1 MPLEDDDQK
10 RVDEAIVEAG
20 VDGSTKLLVLN
31 ASESHKLGP
40 VTVICMILNRTV
52 GSGIYV
58 SPAIVLK
65 STGSVGASL
74 LLWSV
79 GPLVAISALL
89 CWLELGLSIPKF
101 RVPNRDATEPHRED
115 EGETKLENVPSSGG
129 EKNYLEYIFKSPKV
143 RTTCMYGVIY
153 VTLGNL
159 SGNAIAFGLY
169 VMDAAGVA
177 GNDSAVRG
185 LAVTSLTFACVL
197 HALWRKGGILFNN
210 LLAFIKVS
218 MLLAI
223 IVIGFAVSAGAS
235 FGNGP
240 VHGTTVDPNS
250 HVPVSNFDIHTS
262 FLHPSHDVA
271 NYANSLVFIMYTF
284 SGYEQPFYVMS
295 EIYRPKKTFAI
306 STIVAV
312 VFIAIINVL
321 VNIAFLCAV
330 SVNERLYD
338 SLDMATVFFRDVFG
352 NDLAPR
358 VMSGI
363 IAFSIFGNIVVM
375 TFTASRVKQEIAKEG
390 VLPFSLFF
398 ASSSTT
404 PYAYLKERLFPSKL
418 PECQRTPPEQSP
430 AAALF
435 LHWIFCMLLIG
446 ATSSTTPDI
455 AYTALVSIYS
465 YVVVV
470 LVRFFVATGLLYL
483 RFSEGKSWLS
493 SRGFRPWGGPT
504 AALIY
509 SSVFGFLLIAFFIP
523 PATGSPFTK
532 QSRGIDWY
540 IVPCIGLGFLV
551 LGYSYYLCFAYL
563 IPRIRKEILVVERQA
578 VIVKEKGEWV
588 QALEVVEAIWVARSE
603 SSGVTEQGLSKGMN
617 FELAERS

>member
-10 RVDEAIVEAG
+10 RVDEAITEAG
-20 VDGSTKLLVLN
+20 IDGSTKLVVLN

-58 SPAIVLK
+58 SPAIILK

-79 GPLVAISALL
+79 GPVVTISALL

-101 RVPNRDATEPHRED
+101 GVPNTGSTEPRHQS
-115 EGETKLENVPSSGG
+115 GGGTKLENVPSSGG
-129 EKNYLEYIFKSPKV
+129 EKNYLEYIFKSPKA

-153 VTLGNL
+153 VTLANL

-169 VMDAAGVA
+169 VMEAAGVA
-177 GNDSAVRG
+177 GSDSAVRG
-185 LAVTSLTFACVL
+185 LAVTSLTFACIL
-197 HALWRKGGILFNN
+197 HALWRKGGIVFNN
-210 LLAFIKVS
+210 LLAFFKVS
-218 MLLAI
+218 MLLAV

-235 FGNGP
+235 FGNGS
-240 VHGTTVDPNS
+240 VHGTTVDPNT
-250 HVPVSNFDIHTS
+250 HKAVSNFDTQTS
-262 FLHPSHDVA
+262 FLHASHDVA
-271 NYANSLVFIMYTF
+271 NYANSLLFVLYSF

-295 EIYRPKKTFAI
+295 EIYRPKKLFAR

-312 VFIAIINVL
+312 ILIAVLNVL
-321 VNIAFLCAV
+321 VNVSFLCAV
-330 SVNERLYD
+330 SLNEELYD
-338 SLDMATVFFRDVFG
+338 SLDMATVFFKDVFG
-352 NDLAPR
+352 NELAPR

-404 PYAYLKERLFPSKL
+404 PYAYLKERLFLSKL
-418 PECQRTPPEQSP
+418 PESRRTPPEQSP

-435 LHWIFCMLLIG
+435 LHWFFCMLMI
-446 ATSSTTPDI
+446 AASSSRTPDV
-455 AYTALVSIYS
+455 AYTVLVSIYS
-465 YVVVV
+465 YVVLI

-483 RFSEGKSWLS
+483 RYSEGKSWLS
-493 SRGFRPWGGPT
+493 SRGFHPWGGPT

-523 PATGSPFTK
+523 PGAGSRSTNESTGV
-532 QSRGIDWY
+532 DWY
-540 IVPCIGLGFLV
+540 IVPCIGLGFLALV
-551 LGYSYYLCFAYL
+551 RHFSRLHPPVRYCHLSRETPCGGKL
-563 IPRIRKEILVVERQA
+563 PILA
-578 VIVKEKGEWV
+578 
-588 QALEVVEAIWVARSE
+588 
-603 SSGVTEQGLSKGMN
+603 
-617 FELAERS
+617 F